1 MERQLGPSVP
11 RTPPPGAPSLLAPI
25 HGFGSGCFFVFGF
38 LYLLLLDS
46 PYMFFS
52 NLFFGTLGVA
62 SWFLLRRV
70 DSNNVRASVF
80 LAIVYAGLVNVA
92 IHVGVD
98 PLPMVFWGM
107 SISIAAA
114 FLFTPVGVVTWVAL
128 SLGFYPLT
136 SWLKALPL
144 SGQVI
149 PLDGLQTG
157 VLSFATYL
165 GLLSFL
171 AFTFVLF
178 RRRLDRALGVLQVQS
193 DELRRNEAFLAE
205 AQQVAR
211 IGTYD
216 FDVQA
221 GLWTSSPLM
230 DEIFGLD
237 PSARKDFAAWVAL
250 IHPDDRAGMER
261 YFVEEVLGRGALFDR
276 EYRLA
281 RTENGRPV
289 WVHGRGVVH
298 VDANGRPQRVFGT
311 IQDVTAAKCEEEDR
325 RQLEAGMFNAQK
337 LESLG
342 VLAGGIAHDFNNLL
356 TGILGNVTLARSELP
371 PDRPQIDAVLS
382 QAETSALR
390 AAELTRQMLAF
401 SGKGQFVVQPLDVN
415 LAITEL
421 VDLLAHSV
429 SKKVVMHF
437 DLSPRRPRIMGDA
450 SQIRQVVMNL
460 IINAAEAIGD
470 HPGVITLRSD
480 LRRVDRD
487 HSAPGMTTGSLA
499 DGEYVSIEVI
509 DTGCGMNDE
518 TQARLFDPFFTTKF
532 TGRGLG
538 LAAVLGI
545 VKGHRGSIQVKSAPG
560 AGTTFTLL
568 LPSQPD
574 EIRVESPPERAVPP
588 VRDSRGV
595 LVIDDEPGV
604 RALVRTVLERSGF
617 HVLDAADGAEGLETY
632 RAHRT
637 EIDMVLLDL
646 TMPRMGGGE
655 VFRELKQLDPAVRI
669 VLMSGYTRG
678 NVLKMFSDGA
688 PDDFLEKPFHHNE
701 LVTIVRATLPG

>member
-1 MERQLGPSVP
+1 MERDRGSLDSQPAPS
-11 RTPPPGAPSLLAPI
+11 GSPSLLGPI
-25 HGFGSGCFFVFGF
+25 HAFGSGCFYVFGV

-46 PYMFFS
+46 WYMFFS
-52 NLFFGTLGVA
+52 NLVFGTLGVA

-70 DSNNVRASVF
+70 PSNVVRAAVF
-80 LAIVYAGLVNVA
+80 LAVVYTGLVNVA
-92 IHVGVD
+92 VHVGIH

-114 FLFTPVGVVTWVAL
+114 FLFDPPGVVTWVAL

-136 SWLKALPL
+136 SWMKTNPL
-144 SGQVI
+144 VGHVI
-149 PLDGLQTG
+149 ELDDFQTAM
-157 VLSFATYL
+157 LSLATYL

-171 AFTFVLF
+171 AFTFVIF
-178 RRRLDRALGVLQVQS
+178 RRRLDRAIGVLQVQS
-193 DELRRNEAFLAE
+193 DELRKSEAFLAE
-205 AQQVAR
+205 AQRVAR

-216 FDVQA
+216 WDIQK
-221 GLWTSSPLM
+221 GSWISSPLL

-237 PSARKDFAAWVAL
+237 PSATHDYAAWANV
-250 IHPDDRAGMER
+250 IHPDDRAAMER
-261 YFVEEVLGRGALFDR
+261 YVSEEVMTQKQAFDR
-276 EYRLA
+276 EYRLS
-281 RTENGRPV
+281 RMDGGRPV
-289 WVHGRGVVH
+289 WVHGRGILYC
-298 VDANGRPQRVFGT
+298 DAAGKPARLIGT
-311 IQDVTAAKCEEEDR
+311 IQDITTTKRNEEDR
-325 RQLEAGMFNAQK
+325 RQLEAGMFHAQK

-371 PDRPQIDAVLS
+371 KDRPQVDAALS
-382 QAETSALR
+382 QAETAALR

-415 LAITEL
+415 GALTEL

-437 DLSPRRPRIMGDA
+437 DLSPRRPRIMADA

-470 HPGVITLRSD
+470 QPGVITLRSD
-480 LRRVDRD
+480 VRQVDRA
-487 HSAPGMTTGSLA
+487 HPVTGLA
-499 DGEYVSIEVI
+499 TDGLDDGEYVCLEVT
-509 DTGCGMNDE
+509 DTGCGMSEE

-574 EIRVESPPERAVPP
+574 EVAVAAAPERSAAAMK
-588 VRDSRGV
+588 DSRGV
-595 LVIDDEPGV
+595 LVIDDEQGV
-604 RALVRTVLERSGF
+604 RSLVRTVLERRGF
-617 HVLDAADGAEGLETY
+617 HVLEAADGAEGLDVF
-632 RAHRT
+632 RAHRA
-637 EIDMVLLDL
+637 EVDLVLLDL
-646 TMPRMGGGE
+646 TMPRMGGSE
-655 VFRELKQLDPAVRI
+655 VFRELKQLDPTVRV

-688 PDDFLEKPFHHNE
+688 PDDFLEKPFHYND
-701 LVTIVRATLPG
+701 LVTIVRATLPA